1 MRVKLFLTLVAF
13 GLITLITYN
22 VVEADASWDANS
34 FKKVEVSLTSKVHI
48 NKMVLAF
55 IANFAITLVGFS
67 LLTKKVKSLEEQLE
81 FQEKEKLDISTH
93 LAEVES
99 KYAESEKCC
108 KVSTDNTAD
117 KERNFHFENLTEV
130 RETGSNF
137 HCIVTS
143 TEEMNVPEV
152 ELDFW
157 MEKAVICQEELRSCK
172 ENNINADGILKT
184 RAKEEKTWQKAWAK
198 EHDYGMC
205 VKACDLMRTAAC
217 KLAFNIL
224 PFKGYLIECP

>member
-34 FKKVEVSLTSKVHI
+34 VKKVEVSLTSKVHI

-157 MEKAVICQEELRSCK
+157 MEKA
-172 ENNINADGILKT
+172 GILKT

>member
-34 FKKVEVSLTSKVHI
+34 VKKVEVSLTSKVHI

-99 KYAESEKCC
+99 KYAESEKC
-108 KVSTDNTAD
+108 
-117 KERNFHFENLTEV
+117 
-130 RETGSNF
+130 
-137 HCIVTS
+137 
-143 TEEMNVPEV
+143 
-152 ELDFW
+152 W
-157 MEKAVICQEELRSCK
+157 
-172 ENNINADGILKT
+172 
-184 RAKEEKTWQKAWAK
+184 WAK